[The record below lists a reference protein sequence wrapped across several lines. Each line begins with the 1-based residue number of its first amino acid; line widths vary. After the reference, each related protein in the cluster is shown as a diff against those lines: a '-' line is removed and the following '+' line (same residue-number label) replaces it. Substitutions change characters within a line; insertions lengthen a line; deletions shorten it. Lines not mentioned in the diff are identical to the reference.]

1 MTSNIVKHS
10 EYDIEKLTFNPLTNP
25 KKKSLQSILL
35 PSYDGGR
42 GPLIQLPFIE
52 LDMYGIPSKCDFY
65 KEDHQRLFLKLPLN
79 QKNPETKELTEAFF
93 KKLDDKLNTEEFRE
107 NVLGGKKNKY
117 TYQSIVRTTHG
128 ENGEPKPDKHPYI
141 KLKLLTEYPGND
153 IKTVVVE
160 QCDDG
165 ARFLKTDTQSL
176 SDFEKY
182 FHLRGNLKCI
192 IVPVKIWIHQTNA
205 TEAQYGLTFK
215 LIKVLVKMPL
225 ERFLK
230 ASSPENEIDFLDS
243 DSD

>member
-1 MTSNIVKHS
+1 M
-10 EYDIEKLTFNPLTNP
+10 
-25 KKKSLQSILL
+25 
-35 PSYDGGR
+35 
-42 GPLIQLPFIE
+42 
-52 LDMYGIPSKCDFY
+52 
-65 KEDHQRLFLKLPLN
+65 
-79 QKNPETKELTEAFF
+79 
-93 KKLDDKLNTEEFRE
+93 
-107 NVLGGKKNKY
+107 LGGKKNKY

-230 ASSPENEIDFLDS
+230 SSSPENEIDFLDS